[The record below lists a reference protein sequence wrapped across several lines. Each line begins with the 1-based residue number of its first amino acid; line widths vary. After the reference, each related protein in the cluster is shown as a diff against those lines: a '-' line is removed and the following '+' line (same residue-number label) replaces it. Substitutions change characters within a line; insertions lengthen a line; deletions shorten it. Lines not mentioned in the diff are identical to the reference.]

1 MNKDDQV
8 YMLLLVATIP
18 LGLLFKK
25 GDFDPITKKF
35 LSTLIGLSIAS
46 IVSSYDIF
54 HSILVVLINNCIL
67 ILFHPRNVHKLSFIW
82 CFGYLLFFRLT
93 HLFSLPTPVAYA
105 NAIQLV
111 LTLKVI
117 SILVFLSFKI

>member
-8 YMLLLVATIP
+8 YLFLLVATIP

-25 GDFDPITKKF
+25 SDFDPSKKKF
-35 LSTLIGLSIAS
+35 LATLIGLTIAL

-54 HSILVVLINNCIL
+54 HSLIVVFINNVVLLTI
-67 ILFHPRNVHKLSFIW
+67 HPKHVHKLSFIW

-93 HLFSLPTPVAYA
+93 YLFGLPKPVAYA
-105 NAIQLV
+105 NAIQLI
-111 LTLKVI
+111 LTLKVT
-117 SILVFLSFKI
+117 